1 MKINAFPMRYDIWI
15 GRKKLGK
22 RRVRTRV
29 DRIKKHAP
37 KAAFTLAATFVA
49 ACRQGLAMRSLA
61 GVLTT
66 GCLDG
71 KLGFLPLHTNILEAK
86 Y

>member
-1 MKINAFPMRYDIWI
+1 MIVLLSAVDKHTQW
-15 GRKKLGK
+15 KKVGSVSHSFLF
-22 RRVRTRV
+22 VCPYLIYIHLSCVHTSS
-29 DRIKKHAP
+29 D
-37 KAAFTLAATFVA
+37 FVA

-66 GCLDG
+66 GCLDS
-71 KLGFLPLHTNILEAK
+71 KLGFLPLHTNILVAK